1 MVGCWLLKGTARM
14 ANRPSTIHD
23 QRPLWVLLLLF
34 AALCVGGCRAR
45 SRVDDAIDRGA
56 AYLASRQS
64 GDGAWRSGVH
74 GVFRDGTAL
83 TPHVL
88 RSISVVRRE
97 SQAVDRAKDWM
108 ARVDPDRLAYP
119 TYAAADASRVLE
131 PERWLKLLRSRQLT
145 GATAGPNAGGW
156 AYPPGPMDP
165 HAEANTSVTAFAAC
179 ALADAGATPED
190 PALAAARAFL
200 LRCRNDDG
208 GFRFGVADTADNKAG
223 PGISYG
229 SATADA
235 VRGLLATGMAGD
247 DPVLV
252 EAIDWLL
259 SRLDPGHVS
268 GDFIPARQPMRD
280 GNYFYYLD
288 ALTDAFVR
296 AGVPRHRW
304 TDRIAAELCWR
315 QQSDGSWENLL
326 SAGRE
331 DDPIVATAFAIR
343 VLSRCRP
350 GDQITSSR
358 F

>member
-1 MVGCWLLKGTARM
+1 MAKG
-14 ANRPSTIHD
+14 PSTIHD
-23 QRPLWVLLLLF
+23 RRLLWVLPLLL
-34 AALCVGGCRAR
+34 AALCVGSCRAK

-88 RSISVVRRE
+88 WSISAVRRE
-97 SQAVDRAKDWM
+97 SQATDRAKHWLEQ
-108 ARVDPDRLAYP
+108 VDPDRLAYP
-119 TYAAADASRVLE
+119 TYAAADASRVLP
-131 PERWLKLLRSRQLT
+131 PERWLQLLRSRQLT
-145 GATAGPNAGGW
+145 GPTAGPNAGGW

-165 HAEANTSVTAFAAC
+165 QAEANTSVTAFAAC
-179 ALADAGATPED
+179 ALADAGATPDD

-200 LRCRNDDG
+200 LRCRNEDG

-235 VRGLLATGMAGD
+235 VRGLLACGMSVD
-247 DPVLV
+247 DPVVLAAV
-252 EAIDWLL
+252 AWLL

-268 GDFIPARQPMRD
+268 GDFTPARQPMRD

-296 AGVPRHRW
+296 AGVAKDRW
-304 TDRIAAELCWR
+304 ADLVAAELCWR
-315 QQSDGSWENLL
+315 QHSDGSWENPL

-331 DDPIVATAFAIR
+331 DDPIVATAFAVR